1 MPYCAIINLF
11 DGFLM
16 FINRWLD
23 LKGFIFCGLLF
34 LVTTMVAESDTSID
48 PRNSS
53 SKNYTTNLVIY
64 GLVGSNLLN
73 KD

>member
-1 MPYCAIINLF
+1 MV
-11 DGFLM
+11 FLM
-16 FINRWLD
+16 LINRWLD
-23 LKGFIFCGLLF
+23 LKGFIFCVLL
-34 LVTTMVAESDTSID
+34 LLLTSMVAVSDTSKD

-53 SKNYTTNLVIY
+53 SNNYTTNLVVY